1 MTVTEIR
8 EAFEKEGLTFT
19 DEEVQEKLAASNM
32 SADEVDTDLVTVWAE
47 DIHQRQ
53 NKPAP
58 KGKGKTAGLAKSEP
72 AQPLAPQVPQQP
84 QQQVN
89 FQPITST
96 IHTTVE
102 QLVRSNHQG
111 EQEAIAA
118 VTGYLKG
125 TPTRIV
131 DGVSRELAAIDMT
144 GPLDSFL
151 QQQQSAWASTN
162 NSIAD
167 LIRNVNASAGVKNAA

>member
-72 AQPLAPQVPQQP
+72 AQPPAPQVPQQP
-84 QQQVN
+84 QQQSTFSN
-89 FQPITST
+89 QSITSA

-102 QLVRSNHQG
+102 QLVMTHNSGELNAIDAVANYLLGTSDRITKGVSQRLG
-111 EQEAIAA
+111 EQNVEAGFSAMLRQHEANWAA
-118 VTGYLKG
+118 
-125 TPTRIV
+125 
-131 DGVSRELAAIDMT
+131 
-144 GPLDSFL
+144 
-151 QQQQSAWASTN
+151 TN
-162 NSIAD
+162 NSIAQ
-167 LIRNVNASAGVKNAA
+167 LINSLG